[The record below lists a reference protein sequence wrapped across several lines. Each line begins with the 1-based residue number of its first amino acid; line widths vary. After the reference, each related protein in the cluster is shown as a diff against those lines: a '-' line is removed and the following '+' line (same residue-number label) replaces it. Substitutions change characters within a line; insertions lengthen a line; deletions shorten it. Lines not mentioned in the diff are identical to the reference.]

1 MANLKDLRKRISSVK
16 STQKITSAMK
26 MVAAARL
33 RKSQNMITTSI
44 PYAETIN
51 NTLAR
56 IVTELK
62 ELEEQTKQTF
72 ALPELLVPKETDN
85 KYLIVLFT
93 SDRGLCGNFNSQIS
107 KEIKAKVSELEAEG
121 KEVKILCIGKKGRDL
136 IKYERPDL
144 IYKTYLDIAK
154 KGAVYSEINEITAD
168 IINIYNSGEFDKVI
182 VTYNHFESA
191 ISRTVKTKTLLPFN
205 VEDKIEVDATP
216 NFVNNS
222 FYDYEPDVNSMLEY
236 ITPLAINSAMF
247 NAIIHSQ
254 ASEHSSRMTSMDNA
268 TRNAGDMINK
278 LTLKYNRT
286 RQACI
291 TSELIEI
298 ISGAEALAS

>member
-33 RKSQNMITTSI
+33 RKSQNMISSSV
-44 PYAETIN
+44 PYADTIN

-62 ELEEQTKQTF
+62 EIEEQTKQKIEF
-72 ALPELLVPKETDN
+72 PELLVPKTKDE

-93 SDRGLCGNFNSQIS
+93 SDRGLCGNFNSQIV
-107 KEIKAKVSELEAEG
+107 KEARAKVAELEAEG
-121 KEVKILCIGKKGRDL
+121 KQVQILSIGKKGSDL
-136 IKYERPDL
+136 IKYEHPEL

-154 KGAVYSEINEITAD
+154 KGAVYSETNEITAEL
-168 IINIYNSGEFDKVI
+168 INLYKDGEFDKVI
-182 VTYNHFESA
+182 VMYNHFKSA
-191 ISRTVKTKTLLPFN
+191 IERIVKTETLLPFN

-216 NFVNNS
+216 NFINNS

-236 ITPLAINSAMF
+236 IAPLAVNSAMF

-278 LTLKYNRT
+278 LTLTYNRT

>member
-1 MANLKDLRKRISSVK
+1 MANLKDLRKRIASVK

-44 PYAETIN
+44 PYATTIN
-51 NTLAR
+51 NTLSR
-56 IVTELK
+56 IILELK
-62 ELEEQTKQTF
+62 EIEEQTKQKF
-72 ALPELLVPKETDN
+72 DLPELLTPKEKDE

-93 SDRGLCGNFNSQIS
+93 SDRGLCGNFNSQIV
-107 KEIKAKVSELEAEG
+107 KDIRRKTAKLEAEG
-121 KEVKILCIGKKGRDL
+121 KEVKILSIGKKGSDL
-136 IKYERPDL
+136 IKYDTPEL
-144 IYKTYLDIAK
+144 IYKTYTDIAK
-154 KGAVYSEINEITAD
+154 KGANYQETKEITNEL
-168 IINIYNSGEFDKVI
+168 IELYKEGKFDKILVM
-182 VTYNHFESA
+182 YNHFESA
-191 ISRTVKTKTLLPFN
+191 ITRIVKTETLLPFN
-205 VEDKIEVDATP
+205 IEDKINEEEAV

-222 FYDYEPDVNSMLEY
+222 YYDYEPDVKSMLEY
-236 ITPLAINSAMF
+236 ITPYVINSAMF

-278 LTLKYNRT
+278 LTLTYNRT